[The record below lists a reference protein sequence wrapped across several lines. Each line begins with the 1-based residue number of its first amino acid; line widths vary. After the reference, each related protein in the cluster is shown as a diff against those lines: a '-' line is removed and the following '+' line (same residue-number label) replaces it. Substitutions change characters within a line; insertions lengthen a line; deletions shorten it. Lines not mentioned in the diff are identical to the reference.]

1 MDLFQAIRERRSVR
15 KYKATPVSQE
25 QLNAIF
31 DAVRW
36 TPSWANT
43 QCWSFV
49 VVREGETKER
59 LADTLPPVNRAAEA
73 IKNAPIVIVACAQ
86 MGRSGYIR
94 GALGSDKGDWFMFD
108 LGLAMQNLTLAA
120 HALGLGTVHVGWFDA
135 AKVAQILEVPEG
147 IAVVEMTPL
156 GRPDDQPVA
165 PRRKEL
171 GEFVF
176 YEKYDQGKS

>member
-1 MDLFQAIRERRSVR
+1 MDLFQAIRERRSIR
-15 KYKATPVSQE
+15 KYKATPVSEE
-25 QLNAIF
+25 QLNTIF

-49 VVREGETKER
+49 VVRDNETKQR
-59 LADTLPPVNRAAEA
+59 LADTLPSGNPATAAMKE
-73 IKNAPIVIVACAQ
+73 APIVIVACAQ
-86 MGRSGYIR
+86 LGRSGYIG
-94 GALGSDKGDWFMFD
+94 GALASDKGDWFMFD

-135 AKVAQILEVPEG
+135 AKAAQILEMPEG
-147 IAVVEMTPL
+147 IAVVEVTPL
-156 GRPDDQPVA
+156 GYPDAQPVA

-171 GEFVF
+171 TEFVF
-176 YEKYDQGKS
+176 YQKYGQGKS

>member
-1 MDLFQAIRERRSVR
+1 MDLFQAIRERRSIR
-15 KYKATPVSQE
+15 KYKATAVSEE
-25 QLNAIF
+25 QLNTIF
-31 DAVRW
+31 EAVRW

-49 VVREGETKER
+49 
-59 LADTLPPVNRAAEA
+59 
-73 IKNAPIVIVACAQ
+73 
-86 MGRSGYIR
+86 
-94 GALGSDKGDWFMFD
+94 DWFMFD

-147 IAVVEMTPL
+147 IAVVEVTPL
-156 GRPDDQPVA
+156 GHPDDQPVA

-171 GEFVF
+171 PEFVF
-176 YEKYDQGKS
+176 YDKYGQGKS

>member
-15 KYKATPVSQE
+15 KYKATPVSEE
-25 QLNAIF
+25 QFNAIF

-73 IKNAPIVIVACAQ
+73 IKNATTEVE
-86 MGRSGYIR
+86 
-94 GALGSDKGDWFMFD
+94 GA
-108 LGLAMQNLTLAA
+108 AA
-120 HALGLGTVHVGWFDA
+120 
-135 AKVAQILEVPEG
+135 
-147 IAVVEMTPL
+147 
-156 GRPDDQPVA
+156 
-165 PRRKEL
+165 
-171 GEFVF
+171 
-176 YEKYDQGKS
+176 S